1 MSSTYKTALKTWV
14 SSQQTILTFLLSIS
28 VVINIFLSSQVV
40 VLKKNIR
47 GGAAE
52 ATLEA
57 GTLAL
62 PINVKGLGGESYS
75 INYQGN
81 GLPTILYIFSPRC
94 LWCARNLEN
103 AKALAGR
110 TSDRYRFIALSL
122 LDEDLRA
129 YVDAHGIDFMVYG
142 GVSDQT
148 RADYF
153 LGRTPQTIVISADGH
168 VQKNWTGA
176 YDADMARQVEEYFQI
191 TLPGLSPPQKQTRPQ
206 GGGK

>member
-1 MSSTYKTALKTWV
+1 LAL
-14 SSQQTILTFLLSIS
+14 LLSIS
-28 VVINIFLSSQVV
+28 VLLNIFLSSQVV
-40 VLKKNIR
+40 ILKKNVR

-52 ATLEA
+52 ATLGV
-57 GTLAL
+57 GTLAP
-62 PINVKGLGGESYS
+62 PIDVKGLGGEPFSFG
-75 INYQGN
+75 YQGN
-81 GLPTILYIFSPRC
+81 GLPTILYVFSPRC

-122 LDEDLRA
+122 QDEDLPA
-129 YVDAHGIDFMVYG
+129 YVSAHDINFPVYR

-153 LGRTPQTIVISADGH
+153 LGRTPQTIVVSADGH

-176 YDADMARQVEEYFQI
+176 YDADIARQVEEYFQI
-191 TLPGLSPPQKQTRPQ
+191 TLPGLSPPQKQARPQ
-206 GGGK
+206 RSWK